1 MTATPRVIV
10 VGAGAAGLAAAW
22 RLATAGADV
31 TVLERGAR
39 AGGRLAGEVRD
50 GFTSEP
56 GAQVLSSSDRSL
68 CRLLEGAG
76 LEDELL
82 VLRSG
87 GVGLVEAGFV
97 HELHGSSP
105 GELLRRPGVGLRAA
119 LRSMRLGRLV
129 RRFGANLDPAYPER
143 AAPHDDRSLADF
155 ARLYFGAGALQG
167 WIGPETTGDCLGDEE
182 ETSRVLFLLR
192 FVARRGARPALF
204 RSGAG
209 GFVAKLAGLLDVR
222 TGTEVVQVDADTP
235 GGALVHFREDE
246 VEGTAGADAVVVAT
260 PAPVA
265 AELARDVLTPAERD
279 FHAGV
284 TYEPAI
290 TLEVTLSDPVSSR
303 PLRVRV
309 PHSEGWPIASL
320 ALEPGR
326 QGGRVPDGCAVARLV
341 ARSDWS
347 RAHLD
352 APDDAIAKELCRPL
366 QRLFPVTTERTRD
379 VRVARWPLALPRFEV
394 GRYRALARLRRVEAD
409 RAAAG
414 RRVWFAGD
422 HLVAPSVEGAVTSGL
437 RAADAAISRLGL

>member
-1 MTATPRVIV
+1 VI
-10 VGAGAAGLAAAW
+10 
-22 RLATAGADV
+22 
-31 TVLERGAR
+31 
-39 AGGRLAGEVRD
+39 
-50 GFTSEP
+50 
-56 GAQVLSSSDRSL
+56 
-68 CRLLEGAG
+68 
-76 LEDELL
+76 
-82 VLRSG
+82 
-87 GVGLVEAGFV
+87 
-97 HELHGSSP
+97 
-105 GELLRRPGVGLRAA
+105 
-119 LRSMRLGRLV
+119 
-129 RRFGANLDPAYPER
+129 
-143 AAPHDDRSLADF
+143 
-155 ARLYFGAGALQG
+155 
-167 WIGPETTGDCLGDEE
+167 
-182 ETSRVLFLLR
+182 
-192 FVARRGARPALF
+192 
-204 RSGAG
+204 
-209 GFVAKLAGLLDVR
+209 
-222 TGTEVVQVDADTP
+222 
-235 GGALVHFREDE
+235 
-246 VEGTAGADAVVVAT
+246 VAT

-265 AELARDVLTPAERD
+265 AELARDVLAPAERD

-290 TLEVTLSDPVSSR
+290 TLEVRLSDPVSSR